1 MTVIALFMAVA
12 ATAAPAADDAAAV
25 SKLDIAYQA
34 AVKRNDA
41 EAMGRILDKDFALA
55 LGNGTMFSREQ
66 LLDSARTKLAL
77 YEQQDEMPGTQV
89 VHVYGDTAVVTA
101 LLWLKGS
108 RAGQPFERKLWFSDT
123 YVRRP
128 DGWHYAFGQASL
140 PLAADAAAK

>member
-1 MTVIALFMAVA
+1 MTVTALFMAAAAAAAPPGDA
-12 ATAAPAADDAAAV
+12 ATV
-25 SKLDIAYQA
+25 SRLDIAYQA

-41 EAMGRILDKDFALA
+41 EAMGRILDKDFVLT
-55 LGNGTMFSREQ
+55 LGNGTMFTRDQ

-77 YEQQDEMPGTQV
+77 YEQQDEMPGSQV

-101 LLWLKGS
+101 LLWLKGA

-140 PLAADAAAK
+140 PIAADAAAK